1 MFIRCQHQ
9 RCSHY
14 YFGQETGVTLS
25 LENAPISCSMSS
37 LFFKT
42 IITMTFIIMELNS
55 TKNVIRNDICYCKI
69 VTIAS
74 ILNIL
79 ALTVLAHYPLWK
91 PGECLLVQHCDSNSW
106 IHRLPWWQ
114 TRAVQMRYC
123 ISATLATRCTGAS
136 FWQQDLWHA
145 SCRMLLSHTTCHHR
159 STGPEG

>member
-1 MFIRCQHQ
+1 MNIRLLGEFCYFSVNPRWRPVVKYRQNVGKPSFCKLTMVIPVEVTPQ
-9 RCSHY
+9 TSLSNFVRVRCEFLGQFRRLVQAKIRPSSHY
-14 YFGQETGVTLS
+14 
-25 LENAPISCSMSS
+25 N
-37 LFFKT
+37 K

-106 IHRLPWWQ
+106 IHRLP
-114 TRAVQMRYC
+114 
-123 ISATLATRCTGAS
+123 
-136 FWQQDLWHA
+136 
-145 SCRMLLSHTTCHHR
+145 
-159 STGPEG
+159 